1 MVNKRVYDLIESNNK
16 KWVESLIELASKY
29 CRLVVG
35 GNLDNNSENTI
46 FRILH
51 CLIGKW
57 DLITELG
64 LDPYLIST
72 LEKYLLKSHKSYN
85 VESNYRQLVKHLV
98 IYLERLTVKKS
109 FFAGNI
115 VKEALRLGLLTK
127 ESLEKVDL
135 EKLSLRFFER
145 ARAQYVKD
153 PTYAP
158 VIEKI
163 SIGSLDIIFSNHNL

>member
-1 MVNKRVYDLIESNNK
+1 M
-16 KWVESLIELASKY
+16 ESLIELVNRY
-29 CRLVVG
+29 CRFVVG
-35 GNLDNNSENTI
+35 GSLDANSENTI

-51 CLIGKW
+51 CLIGKL

-64 LDPYLIST
+64 LNGYLTMT
-72 LEKYLLKSHKSYN
+72 LEKYLLKNHKSYN

-98 IYLERLTVKKS
+98 SSFEKLIVKKS
-109 FFAGNI
+109 FFTNNV

-127 ESLEKVDL
+127 GSLENVDI
-135 EKLSLRFFER
+135 EKLGLRFFDR

-158 VIEKI
+158 VIEKV
-163 SIGSLDIIFSNHNL
+163 SQGTLDIIFSNHNLENLLV